1 MQIFNRLTEEIMG
14 SILIFIILLIIILA
28 KAINTVREDQRLAI
42 FRLGRFF
49 TIAGPGL
56 VLLIPVVDKGV
67 KVNLRGNIPGWQGS
81 SKSELD
87 EKIRTLV
94 LNQPIQ

>member
-1 MQIFNRLTEEIMG
+1 MG

-28 KAINTVREDQRLAI
+28 KAIRIVREDQRLAV

-56 VLLIPVVDKGV
+56 VLVIPIVDKGI
-67 KVNLRGNIPGWQGS
+67 KVNLPDSIPGWQGY
-81 SKSELD
+81 SKAELD
-87 EKIRTLV
+87 EKIRTFILK
-94 LNQPIQ
+94 QPIQ

>member
-1 MQIFNRLTEEIMG
+1 MVPLW
-14 SILIFIILLIIILA
+14 LFIIFLIIILA
-28 KAINTVREDQRLAI
+28 KAIKIVREDQRLAI

-56 VLLIPVVDKGV
+56 VLVIPIVDKGL
-67 KVNLRGNIPGWQGS
+67 KVNLPENIPGWQGY
-81 SKSELD
+81 SKDELD

-94 LNQPIQ
+94 MNQPIQ

>member
-1 MQIFNRLTEEIMG
+1 MVPL
-14 SILIFIILLIIILA
+14 LLFIIFLIIILA
-28 KAINTVREDQRLAI
+28 KAIKIVREDQRLVI

-56 VLLIPVVDKGV
+56 VLVIPIVDKGL
-67 KVNLRGNIPGWQGS
+67 KVNLPGNIPGWRGY
-81 SKSELD
+81 SKDELD
-87 EKIRTLV
+87 EKIRTFV

>member
-1 MQIFNRLTEEIMG
+1 MVAFWL
-14 SILIFIILLIIILA
+14 FIIFLILILA
-28 KAINTVREDQRLAI
+28 KAIKIVREDERLAI

-56 VLLIPVVDKGV
+56 VLVIPIVDKGI
-67 KVNLRGNIPGWQGS
+67 KVDLPENIPGWQGY
-81 SKSELD
+81 SKSDLD
-87 EKIRTLV
+87 EKIRTFL

>member
-1 MQIFNRLTEEIMG
+1 MG
-14 SILIFIILLIIILA
+14 PLLIFVILLIIILA
-28 KAINTVREDQRLAI
+28 RALKVVREDQRLAI

-56 VLLIPVVDKGV
+56 VLVIPIVDKGL
-67 KVNLRGNIPGWQGS
+67 KVNLPENIPGWQGYS
-81 SKSELD
+81 RDELD
-87 EKIRTLV
+87 EKIRTFV

>member
-1 MQIFNRLTEEIMG
+1 MLELLPLIVLVIV
-14 SILIFIILLIIILA
+14 ILSR
-28 KAINTVREDQRLAI
+28 AIKVIGEDQRLAI

-56 VLLIPVVDKGV
+56 VLVIPIVDKGLQ
-67 KVNLRGNIPGWQGS
+67 VNLRENIPGWQGY

-87 EKIRTLV
+87 EKIRTFILH
-94 LNQPIQ
+94 QPLQ

>member
-1 MQIFNRLTEEIMG
+1 MVAFWL
-14 SILIFIILLIIILA
+14 FIIFLIIILA
-28 KAINTVREDQRLAI
+28 KAIKIVREDERLAI

-56 VLLIPVVDKGV
+56 VLVIPIVDKGI
-67 KVNLRGNIPGWQGS
+67 KVDLPENIPGWQGY
-81 SKSELD
+81 SKSDLD
-87 EKIRTLV
+87 EKIRTFL

>member
-1 MQIFNRLTEEIMG
+1 
-14 SILIFIILLIIILA
+14 
-28 KAINTVREDQRLAI
+28 LAI

-56 VLLIPVVDKGV
+56 VLVIPIVDKGI
-67 KVNLRGNIPGWQGS
+67 KVDLPENIPGWQGY
-81 SKSELD
+81 SKSDLD
-87 EKIRTLV
+87 EKIRTFL

>member
-1 MQIFNRLTEEIMG
+1 ME

-28 KAINTVREDQRLAI
+28 KGIKIVREDQRLAI
-42 FRLGRFF
+42 FRLGHLF

-56 VLLIPVVDKGV
+56 VFLIPTVDKGL
-67 KVNLRGNIPGWQGS
+67 KMNLQDNVPGWQGY

-87 EKIRTLV
+87 EKIRAFL

>member
-1 MQIFNRLTEEIMG
+1 MG

-28 KAINTVREDQRLAI
+28 KAINIVKEDQRLAI
-42 FRLGRFF
+42 FRLGRLF

-67 KVNLRGNIPGWQGS
+67 KVNLQGNIPRWQGC
-81 SKSELD
+81 SKFELD
-87 EKIRTLV
+87 QKIRTFV

>member
-1 MQIFNRLTEEIMG
+1 MQLLALIIVLT
-14 SILIFIILLIIILA
+14 IILA
-28 KAINTVREDQRLAI
+28 KAIKVVREDQRLVI

-56 VLLIPVVDKGV
+56 VLVIPGVDKCV
-67 KVNLRGNIPGWQGS
+67 KVNLRENIPSWKGY

-87 EKIRTLV
+87 EKIRTFV
-94 LNQPIQ
+94 VNQPIP